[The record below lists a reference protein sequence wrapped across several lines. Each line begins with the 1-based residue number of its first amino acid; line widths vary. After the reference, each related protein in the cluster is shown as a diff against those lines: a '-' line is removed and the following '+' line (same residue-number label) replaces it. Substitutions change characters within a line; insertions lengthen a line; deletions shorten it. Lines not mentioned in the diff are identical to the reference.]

1 MTNFKKLLRLN
12 RLVPFEELSK
22 KHQEILKDSNLK
34 EEYDKTKF
42 WTLPEEWYIECTKES
57 APLLSEWRE
66 AGSVGHNGYCVNAAG
81 FVRGYWFH
89 ELDKYIMPKIP
100 EITLE
105 QFKKYVICKQT

>member
-1 MTNFKKLLRLN
+1 MNFKKLLRLN

-42 WTLPEEWYIECTKES
+42 WTLPEEWCIECTKES
-57 APLLSEWRE
+57 ASLLSKWRE
-66 AGSVGHNGYCVNAAG
+66 VGPVGHNGYCVNVKG
-81 FVRGYWFH
+81 LPRGYWYDERDF
-89 ELDKYIMPKIP
+89 LPKIP